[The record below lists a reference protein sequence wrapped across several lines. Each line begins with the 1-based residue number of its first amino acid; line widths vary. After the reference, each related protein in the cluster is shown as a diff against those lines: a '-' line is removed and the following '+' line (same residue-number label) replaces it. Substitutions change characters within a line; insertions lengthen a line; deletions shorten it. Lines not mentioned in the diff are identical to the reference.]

1 MPCRMGKT
9 KTWNHILLLL
19 KAKEIA
25 YIAFT
30 ERREGF
36 EGEISFILS
45 NFSRKKRKNMEYD
58 LKI

>member
-1 MPCRMGKT
+1 MGKT